1 MRKNE
6 HYVLQF
12 NSTQLQVDEEQIKSQ
27 LQKPKKSK
35 KHHVSKSSEVATGSD
50 DVTQSEVTMEADD
63 DLAEYDLDNY
73 DSPDES
79 GECMI

>member
-1 MRKNE
+1 M
-6 HYVLQF
+6 LQF

-27 LQKPKKSK
+27 LQKPKKPKKPKKSK

-50 DVTQSEVTMEADD
+50 DVTQSDVTMEADD